1 MPVLRRPTANGS
13 SRRRAASAFEG
24 ASPMRP
30 PSRTFEADVD
40 APAEEGADGQHDGAR
55 ARSSSPSI
63 VTTPAARPFAHDE
76 VGDFGFAQR
85 EVRLRLE
92 QRADRLAIER
102 AVGLGAGR
110 AHGRA
115 LARVQRAELDAG
127 AVGGDRHRAAHGVDL
142 AHEVALAD
150 AADRRVAAHLADGRE
165 ALRHEQRARTHPGRR
180 EGRLGAGVAAADDD
194 DVVRSCPSMSGAT

>member
-1 MPVLRRPTANGS
+1 
-13 SRRRAASAFEG
+13 
-24 ASPMRP
+24 MRP
-30 PSRTFEADVD
+30 PRKVPTVSTT
-40 APAEEGADGQHDGAR
+40 AR
-55 ARSSSPSI
+55 AWIVVPSI
-63 VTTPAARPFAHDE
+63 VTTPSARPFAHHE

-92 QRADRLAIER
+92 QRADRLPIQR
-102 AVGLGAGR
+102 AVRLRAGR

-142 AHEVALAD
+142 AHQVALAD

-165 ALRHEQRARTHPGRR
+165 ALRHQQRARAHPGRR

-194 DVVRSCPSMSGAT
+194 DVELFHEVRHDTSHEVTRSAFPPPRLLRRVRPRRAALAAGARRQSP